1 MSYKEEFKGIT
12 HSRQRE
18 RIVELTKENVKLIEK
33 KQRATELIAEL
44 KKENQ
49 ELQQTI
55 YLMMENDV
63 SRNRYFK
70 QRIAYY
76 KEHFDADIFDVLN
89 KNKTLETDFARLRHS
104 YDLLN
109 ESHKKLVSE
118 FDHLILLN
126 SRGEEE

>member
-1 MSYKEEFKGIT
+1 MERNKYL
-12 HSRQRE
+12 RE
-18 RIVELTKENVKLIEK
+18 TRTERLRVHIMELLQEKIKLEEK
-33 KQRATELIAEL
+33 KQRATKLIAEL

-55 YLMMENDV
+55 YLMMENDAY
-63 SRNRYFK
+63 RNRYFK

-76 KEHFDADIFDVLN
+76 KEHIDVDIFDVLN
-89 KNKTLETDFARLRHS
+89 KNKTLETDFARLRHD

-109 ESHKKLVSE
+109 ESHKKLVSCC
-118 FDHLILLN
+118 DHLILSY